1 MNMNRK
7 KVILY
12 TAAIIAVMTASLLF
26 SLAVDGIFGKMTY
39 NPVQEESS
47 SEQPVNEEERVSYG
61 RDKGGERR
69 RDDLP
74 NDGENAASGNGN
86 ESTVSDIRISGDSIA
101 EFYKERNRGADLDDR
116 YDSLAQEAQF
126 GADCGELEKDRI
138 ALVRQIRGYLENT
151 VKDGKDLRSVSV
163 YRMGKEYFVTVDV
176 AGQQKDLHIIRYEN
190 GYDFENVFI
199 PSDE

>member
-39 NPVQEESS
+39 NPGQ
-47 SEQPVNEEERVSYG
+47 EERVSDG

-69 RDDLP
+69 MDDLP
-74 NDGENAASGNGN
+74 DDGENAVSGNGN
-86 ESTVSDIRISGDSIA
+86 ESTVSDIRISEDSIA
-101 EFYKERNRGADLDDR
+101 EFYEGRNRGADLDDR
-116 YDSLAQEAQF
+116 YDSLASEAQF
-126 GADCGELEKDRI
+126 GDDCEELEKDRN
-138 ALVRQIRGYLENT
+138 ALVRQLRGCLENT

>member
-12 TAAIIAVMTASLLF
+12 TAAIIAVMTVSLLF

-39 NPVQEESS
+39 NPGQ
-47 SEQPVNEEERVSYG
+47 EERVSDG

-69 RDDLP
+69 MDDLP
-74 NDGENAASGNGN
+74 DDGENAASGNGN

-101 EFYKERNRGADLDDR
+101 EFYKERNRGDDLDDR
-116 YDSLAQEAQF
+116 YDSLAAEAQF
-126 GADCGELEKDRI
+126 GADCEELEKDRI
-138 ALVRQIRGYLENT
+138 ALVRQLRGCLENT

-176 AGQQKDLHIIRYEN
+176 AGQQKDLHIIRYGN

>member
-26 SLAVDGIFGKMTY
+26 SLAVDEIFGKMTY

-47 SEQPVNEEERVSYG
+47 SEQPVNEEERVSDG

-86 ESTVSDIRISGDSIA
+86 ESTVSDIRISEDSIA
-101 EFYKERNRGADLDDR
+101 EFYKERNRGDGLDDQ
-116 YDSLAQEAQF
+116 YDSLAAEAQF
-126 GADCGELEKDRI
+126 GTDCGELEKDRI